1 MQAQFPF
8 IRLHLLHQKTLIHLP
23 VIITILSLF
32 TGCGIAERT
41 AQPDHNSDFRTQP
54 AASVS
59 TDRSSVTE
67 QLYSAHSEWEGTPY
81 VLGGSGM
88 NGIDC
93 SALTQNVLRDFFG
106 VQIPRHTSEQ
116 LQAGKSVRRQ
126 AIRPGDLI
134 FFRTGRDLLHVGIA
148 LENGDFFHAS
158 VSQGVMISNLS
169 ERYWGGRYIGAR
181 RVLE

>member
-8 IRLHLLHQKTLIHLP
+8 IRPLLLHRKTHIHLP
-23 VIITILSLF
+23 VIIAVLLLF

-41 AQPDHNSDFRTQP
+41 AQPDNSSDSRTP
-54 AASVS
+54 AVAAVSVE
-59 TDRSSVTE
+59 RSSVTD
-67 QLYSAHSEWEGTPY
+67 QLHSAHSEWEGTPY

-116 LQAGKSVRRQ
+116 LQAGTSVRRQ

-134 FFRTGRDLLHVGIA
+134 FFRTGRNLLHVGIA
-148 LENGDFFHAS
+148 LEGGDFLHAS

-169 ERYWGGRYIGAR
+169 ERYWGGRYLGAR
-181 RVLE
+181 RVLD